1 MEHTLSYLIVRVS
14 HNQAEMSLRVRTD
27 QKPNTCLKSEASI
40 IIWHLQEHFA
50 DRSWYDECQDANH
63 AYYL

>member
-1 MEHTLSYLIVRVS
+1 MLSYLIVRVS

-27 QKPNTCLKSEASI
+27 QKLRSEASI
-40 IIWHLQEHFA
+40 IICRLQEHFA